1 MLGAAGM
8 CENNYADA
16 MKGGANHTP
25 APRGRPPFGYR
36 YVFGE
41 WRHMETG
48 DPFDPQLHVS
58 GVRARKQA
66 CMHRKYWANGGRERR
81 LARYTK
87 KRKPKP
93 QQLTLCDAVPSE
105 ADKMY
110 SEMYSGKTDLCE
122 RLPSSQSSPPAATC
136 SLYLA
141 TRPST
146 FGASVA

>member
-16 MKGGANHTP
+16 RKGDANHTP

-36 YVFGE
+36 YVSGE

-48 DPFDPQLHVS
+48 DPFDPQLHVT
-58 GVRARKQA
+58 GVLARKQA

-93 QQLTLCDAVPSE
+93 QQLTLCAAVPSE
-105 ADKMY
+105 ADK
-110 SEMYSGKTDLCE
+110 MYSGKTDLCE
-122 RLPSSQSSPPAATC
+122 RLPGSHSSPQAATC